1 MSRSLVGSSSTKTF
15 AGRAKSLANSK
26 RLRSPPDKDFTG
38 DVARAGENKK
48 SPK

>member
-1 MSRSLVGSSSTKTF
+1 MSKSLVGSSSTKTL
-15 AGRAKSLANSK
+15 AGLANKRASNN
-26 RLRSPPDKDFTG
+26 RLRSPPDKDLTG